1 MSLANLSI
9 KARLLIG
16 FGAVLALTLGLGVFS
31 MNTMDSLSGLTTKL
45 YKHPFTVTTAML
57 QAATASGATIVT
69 HSFHHFSPHGVSGAV
84 IIAESHLAIHTW
96 PEHGFAAVD
105 FFTCGHVDMEQG
117 LAVLK
122 KAFGA
127 TGETRLELERGP
139 LRALSPR

>member
-1 MSLANLSI
+1 LTALGHHLLAEFTGCDPRTLASLEL
-9 KARLLIG
+9 
-16 FGAVLALTLGLGVFS
+16 
-31 MNTMDSLSGLTTKL
+31 
-45 YKHPFTVTTAML
+45 VTSAML
-57 QAATASGATIVT
+57 QAAEASGASIVT

-105 FFTCGHVDMEQG
+105 FFSCGPVDMVRG

-122 KAFGA
+122 VAFGA

-139 LRALSPR
+139 LRAVKS

>member
-1 MSLANLSI
+1 VTALGHHLLVEFTGCHAHSLADLD
-9 KARLLIG
+9 
-16 FGAVLALTLGLGVFS
+16 GVTS
-31 MNTMDSLSGLTTKL
+31 
-45 YKHPFTVTTAML
+45 AML
-57 QAATASGATIVT
+57 RAAEASGATIVT

-105 FFTCGHVDMEQG
+105 FFSCGGVDMDRG

-122 KAFGA
+122 IAFGA

-139 LRALSPR
+139 LRTVRS

>member
-1 MSLANLSI
+1 VTALGRHLLVEFTGCPASILADLEQ
-9 KARLLIG
+9 
-16 FGAVLALTLGLGVFS
+16 
-31 MNTMDSLSGLTTKL
+31 
-45 YKHPFTVTTAML
+45 VTTAML
-57 QAATASGATIVT
+57 AAAEASGATIVT

-105 FFTCGHVDMEQG
+105 FFSCGGVNMNCG

-122 KAFGA
+122 TAFQA

-139 LRALSPR
+139 LRTVSQ

>member
-1 MSLANLSI
+1 MTALGHHLLAEFSGCDAASLADLE
-9 KARLLIG
+9 L
-16 FGAVLALTLGLGVFS
+16 
-31 MNTMDSLSGLTTKL
+31 
-45 YKHPFTVTTAML
+45 VTTAML